1 VEPTRLHCLL
11 VLPEGPSRR
20 VGAAGVWIGR
30 QGDCDLV
37 TQDPAASRRHALVRL
52 TSEGVELVPI
62 GREPSIRNGRAVER
76 AIGLVD
82 GDQIGVPGLSVLV
95 KIEAAAPI
103 ATKSLGF
110 VLARAKGGTFGIS
123 HTPFVIGGAPS
134 ADLILKDWPRE
145 PILRVHVVRGD
156 AFVELCSGDA
166 QLDETALE
174 VGALEPL
181 PVGARIAC
189 CGEQFTVE
197 VRGGAVTTAVGARHQ
212 LPTRIEIEMLPR
224 GGRVAF
230 TFGTLGSERRV
241 YLADRRL
248 DLLMALLRP
257 PAGRQAGEVIP
268 DDVVRSV
275 VWPRNAGVGR
285 VELNTLIARCRRDL
299 VDAGLAGP
307 FLIVRAPGGGGTRI
321 MLAPN
326 AEIVVK
332 S

>member
-1 VEPTRLHCLL
+1 MEPTRLHCLL

-20 VGAAGVWIGR
+20 VGGAGVWIGR

-52 TSEGVELVPI
+52 TSEGVELVPL
-62 GREPSIRNGRAVER
+62 GREPSTRNGRAVER
-76 AIGLVD
+76 PVGLTD
-82 GDQIGVPGLSVLV
+82 GDQIGVPGLNMLV
-95 KIEAAAPI
+95 RIEAAAPVVNGP
-103 ATKSLGF
+103 SGF
-110 VLARAKGGTFGIS
+110 VLARAKGGSFGVS

-134 ADLILKDWPRE
+134 ADLIMKDWPRE
-145 PILRVHVVRGD
+145 PILRVHVAQGD

-166 QLDETALE
+166 QLDVVALE
-174 VGALEPL
+174 PGALEPL
-181 PVGARIAC
+181 PLGARIAC
-189 CGEQFTVE
+189 RGELFTVE
-197 VRGGAVTTAVGARHQ
+197 VTRGAAVTTAVGARHE

-230 TFGTLGSERRV
+230 TLGSGERRV

-248 DLLMALLRP
+248 DLIMALLRP
-257 PAGRQAGEVIP
+257 PAGHQAGELVP

-307 FLIVRAPGGGGTRI
+307 LLIVRAPGGSGTRF